1 MADVD
6 DMVLATVRKHI
17 ASRRQEI
24 MDKFPK
30 KLTPDEYHRHCGR
43 HEELESLAAV
53 VQDAVRKANEAL
65 AGEDDDDP
73 DTT

>member
-1 MADVD
+1 MADVE
-6 DMVLATVRKHI
+6 DMVLATIRKHI
-17 ASRRQEI
+17 ADTRQAI
-24 MDKFPK
+24 AAKFPK
-30 KLTPDEYHRHCGR
+30 NLPPDEYNRHCGR
-43 HEELESLAAV
+43 SEMLESIAAV

>member
-6 DMVLATVRKHI
+6 DMVLATIRKHI
-17 ASRRQEI
+17 ADTRQAVAA
-24 MDKFPK
+24 KFPK
-30 KLTPDEYHRHCGR
+30 NLTPDEYNRHCGR
-43 HEELESLAAV
+43 HEMLESIAAV

-65 AGEDDDDP
+65 AEDDHDP